1 MEQRYIDSLTE
12 ICGKANVFYE
22 MADIERYLYD
32 ETEEYVRPK
41 ACEDCIVVR
50 PGTYEEVSEILKWA
64 NQELVPIIPR
74 GGGTGACGAAIPTEP
89 SVIMLEQLRTIDKS
103 RLRDKLGSLGED
115 QMCKL
120 DHALEVSVGLLPIY
134 NTI

>member
-41 ACEDCIVVR
+41 ACDRNGRWQHRRSDSC
-50 PGTYEEVSEILKWA
+50 
-64 NQELVPIIPR
+64 
-74 GGGTGACGAAIPTEP
+74 
-89 SVIMLEQLRTIDKS
+89 
-103 RLRDKLGSLGED
+103 
-115 QMCKL
+115 
-120 DHALEVSVGLLPIY
+120 
-134 NTI
+134 

>member
-89 SVIMLEQLRTIDKS
+89 SVIMSMERFRKN
-103 RLRDKLGSLGED
+103 R
-115 QMCKL
+115 
-120 DHALEVSVGLLPIY
+120 
-134 NTI
+134 